1 MIKAKFT
8 FGISGNHSGLGFL
21 LIPLFIVQQGPT
33 AFTFPMPA
41 QQEQQKV
48 VESKFLSFPIST
60 FSKEVLPITKLR
72 AIPLHFMIKLTNS
85 ELTHAHGPHCLVWF
99 LALPQITSSFY
110 QSSEE

>member
-1 MIKAKFT
+1 M
-8 FGISGNHSGLGFL
+8 
-21 LIPLFIVQQGPT
+21 QQGAT

-41 QQEQQKV
+41 QQQQQQQKV
-48 VESKFLSFPIST
+48 VESKFLSFPISI

-85 ELTHAHGPHCLVWF
+85 ELTHARGPPRHVWF
-99 LALPQITSSFY
+99 LALPQITSSLY